1 MRVTRVIREY
11 IEQKVEERYPMPE
24 KVQTAAQ
31 LEYDD
36 LLKRCKVFVQN
47 EAEKFVKAYVND
59 IEKVSWGGHNDCD
72 EQKIKDFVERAS
84 ASFSGI
90 TLKVDTEYQKARR
103 KLNEKRAKA
112 VREII
117 VELELGAT
125 KADLA
130 ELLANLP
137 D

>member
-1 MRVTRVIREY
+1 M
-11 IEQKVEERYPMPE
+11 K
-24 KVQTAAQ
+24 KC
-31 LEYDD
+31 LG
-36 LLKRCKVFVQN
+36 
-47 EAEKFVKAYVND
+47 
-59 IEKVSWGGHNDCD
+59 GGHNDCD
-72 EQKIKDFVERAS
+72 EQKIKNFVERAS
-84 ASFSGI
+84 ASFTSI
-90 TLKVDTEYQKARR
+90 TLKVDTEYQEAKR

-125 KADLA
+125 KAELK

>member
-1 MRVTRVIREY
+1 MRVTKAIREY

-31 LEYDD
+31 LEYED
-36 LLKRCKVFVQN
+36 LMARCHAFVKN
-47 EAEKFVKAYVND
+47 EAEKFVKVYVND

-90 TLKVDTEYQKARR
+90 TLKVDTEYQEARR

-125 KADLA
+125 KIDLVN
-130 ELLANLP
+130 LLANLP